1 MRDEIHFLREENQK
15 IKNDYNSKINALEKE
30 IKEIKEK
37 LLPLKEEKDKE
48 EKDNNFPD
56 SKILKNI
63 EEKKL
68 VLNWIK
74 PNSKIKLTLLY
85 QASRD
90 GDRIS
95 TFYTKVSNKSPTI
108 FIIKANSGFKFGG
121 YTTNIWTNPNGN
133 YRKDE
138 LAFLFSIDKKKK
150 YQINKDKVGNA
161 ICAGSNYIA
170 FGGGY
175 DFCIN
180 DQCKTNFQYSNFPI
194 TYSNEEKSELTGGQY
209 NFLISDYE
217 VYHVEFI

>member
-1 MRDEIHFLREENQK
+1 MRDEIKFLREENQK
-15 IKNDYNSKINALEKE
+15 LKNEYNSKINALEKE

-48 EKDNNFPD
+48 EKDNIFPG

-63 EEKKL
+63 EEKQL

-85 QASRD
+85 QASKD

-95 TFYTKVSNKSPTI
+95 TFYSKVSNKSPTI
-108 FIIKANSGFKFGG
+108 IIIKANSGFKFGG
-121 YTTNIWTNPNGN
+121 YTTNVWTNSNN
-133 YRKDE
+133 YKQDE
-138 LAFLFSIDKKKK
+138 LAFIFSIDKKKK
-150 YQINKDKVGNA
+150 YQLNKDKVSNA
-161 ICAGSNYIA
+161 IYTYSSYIA
-170 FGGGY
+170 FGGGH
-175 DFCIN
+175 DFYIN
-180 DQCKTNFQYSNFPI
+180 DQCTTKFQYCNFPH
-194 TYSNEEKSELTGGQY
+194 TYINGEKSEPTGGQY